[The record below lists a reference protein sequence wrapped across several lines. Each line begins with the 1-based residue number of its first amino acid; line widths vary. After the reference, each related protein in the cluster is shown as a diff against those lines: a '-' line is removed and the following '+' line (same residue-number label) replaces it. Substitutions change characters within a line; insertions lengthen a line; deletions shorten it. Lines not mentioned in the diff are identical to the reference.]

1 MRTKFVVYKDNL
13 QPLRN
18 KKIERFIY
26 QIILDISILI
36 ALPLRQDYPTNH
48 SKYLVVLYYQML
60 LILDLAEV

>member
-26 QIILDISILI
+26 QIILIYKIIYISALRAQLI
-36 ALPLRQDYPTNH
+36 
-48 SKYLVVLYYQML
+48 
-60 LILDLAEV
+60 EVKTLQEVGFSFIPNPFLHFE